1 MKKRNLMGVALVAIA
16 LFGCSEIETTG
27 VAQNQMIGFDAYANK
42 VSRASVDATVLG
54 HDAFSVFGQYDVE
67 TTPQTPFNGTSVIY
81 NTSTPAWE
89 YNPLIPWVPGK
100 TYVFG
105 AIAPISTAASM
116 NYKTKTY
123 SFNSATV
130 IDQVTQ
136 KDILVATP
144 VEVTAAAA
152 GGGNNSVAFTFNHI
166 LSKLGFSFA
175 VDKTTGNAWEG
186 EIAIEITGFQMTNVV
201 KSATYTNSV
210 WTNYGSE
217 KATFTTAPSLT
228 TSYDGALTV
237 AHSTREFFVL
247 PQTLGT
253 QKVTLTL
260 QIQDLHGNIIED
272 NVQATAVLTATD
284 NEWKSGYKY
293 HYTFY
298 LGKNLL
304 SGATGQED
312 IYIVFDVQQLSDWT
326 TENVDIETAKP

>member
-1 MKKRNLMGVALVAIA
+1 MKKRNLMGVALATMA
-16 LFGCSEIETTG
+16 LFGCSEIDTTG
-27 VAQNQMIGFDAYANK
+27 VAQNEMIGFDAYVNK
-42 VSRASVDATVLG
+42 VSRATVDATVLG

-67 TTPQTPFNGTSVIY
+67 STPQTPFNGTSVIY
-81 NTSTPAWE
+81 NTSTSAWE

-105 AIAPISTAASM
+105 AIAPISPAASM
-116 NYKTKTY
+116 NYATKTY

-130 IDQVTQ
+130 IDQETQ

-144 VEVTAAAA
+144 VEVTAAAS
-152 GGGNNSVAFTFNHI
+152 GGDNNSVAFTFNHI

-175 VDKTTGNAWEG
+175 VDKTTANAWSG
-186 EIAIEITGFQMTNVV
+186 EIAIKITGFQMTNVE

-210 WTNYGSE
+210 WTNYGLE
-217 KATFTTAPSLT
+217 KATFTTAPLLT
-228 TSYDGALTV
+228 TSYDGDLTV

-253 QKVTLTL
+253 QQVTLTL
-260 QIQDLHGNIIED
+260 QIQDLHGNVIQDGIT
-272 NVQATAVLTATD
+272 AKAVLTATD
-284 NEWKSGYKY
+284 NKWKAGYKY

-304 SGATGQED
+304 SDGTDQND
-312 IYIVFDVQQLSDWT
+312 IYIVFDVQQLVGWT
-326 TENVDIETAKP
+326 TENVDIETTKP